1 LLVEVAQTQVQRFL
15 LSGGLMIQKRLVLLN
30 IFLTILL
37 CWPTSIALANTD
49 DSDGDEGQPSEA
61 SVYDAYS
68 NIPYWINLVNTFDV
82 TFAQPN
88 LNDVAI
94 LLRVGAGPK
103 FLVHTKSKGFSISFT
118 PLLQYSRAELAWP
131 GQYYRFEHSNLGPER
146 FDFGHQYQGSDVAAD
161 GIGATLTVGMEWH
174 LSRVRWGLFVGVGV
188 DHFVPPDEMANY
200 KPATLLN
207 TFIGVEFW
215 PPPLAP
221 GFQMGLSVGFVA
233 AQIPLIEGTSNF
245 KNIEYMQARLSLT
258 FLFDI
263 HKIREDS
270 IKSDTNTEA
279 R

>member
-1 LLVEVAQTQVQRFL
+1 
-15 LSGGLMIQKRLVLLN
+15 MIQKRLVFLN
-30 IFLTILL
+30 VFLTILL

-68 NIPYWINLVNTFDV
+68 NIPYWINLVNTVDI
-82 TFAQPN
+82 TFRKPT
-88 LNDVAI
+88 LSHVEVLMRI
-94 LLRVGAGPK
+94 GAGPK
-103 FLVHTKSKGFSISFT
+103 FLVHTESKDVSISFT

-131 GQYYRFEHSNLGPER
+131 GQYYRFKQSVMGYDR
-146 FDFGHQYQGSDVAAD
+146 FGSGYAYQNPDATANGV
-161 GIGATLTVGMEWH
+161 GATLIVGVEWH

-207 TFIGVEFW
+207 TFLGVEFW

-221 GFQMGLSVGFVA
+221 GFQIGLSVGLVA

-245 KNIEYMQARLSLT
+245 KYIEYVQARLSLT